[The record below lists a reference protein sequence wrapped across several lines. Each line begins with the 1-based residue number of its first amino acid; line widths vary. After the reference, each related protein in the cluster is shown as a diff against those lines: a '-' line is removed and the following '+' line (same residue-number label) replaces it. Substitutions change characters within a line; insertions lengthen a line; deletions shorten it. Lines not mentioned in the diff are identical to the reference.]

1 MLKTP
6 RRRRLVDAYAFPGFR
21 AGAGMRGRF
30 GDPQMR
36 IVTLARRAK
45 KRAAALVGRCI
56 AVSTIAHA
64 ARGAICRAERFGF
77 PSIWKCAGFFAFFVL
92 RRTPSCSSFWPT
104 MLFL

>member
-45 KRAAALVGRCI
+45 KRAAALVGRGCFRWLRGGHLSSVYHCLPTDKFVSFCLFRM
-56 AVSTIAHA
+56 AVRTELDGEAGI
-64 ARGAICRAERFGF
+64 ERQCLVF
-77 PSIWKCAGFFAFFVL
+77 
-92 RRTPSCSSFWPT
+92 
-104 MLFL
+104 

>member
-21 AGAGMRGRF
+21 AGGGMRGRF

-45 KRAAALVGRCI
+45 KRARHLWDDASQLLRSHTPPGARSVERT
-56 AVSTIAHA
+56 VSHLP
-64 ARGAICRAERFGF
+64 RFGSA
-77 PSIWKCAGFFAFFVL
+77 PGSLPPVCRGEARAAGVSG
-92 RRTPSCSSFWPT
+92 R
-104 MLFL
+104 